1 MPVKKNDYI
10 TVKIIDLNKD
20 GVGVAKHNDIV
31 VFVKGAITGDLVK
44 VKIIKAKKNYLIG
57 RLEQIIEQSP
67 YRVASL
73 CPVSSICG
81 GCQMQEIAYEHQLAI
96 KQGIVEQTM
105 KRIGSITHPISPIVG
120 SEKFL
125 NYRNKVQLPV
135 REINGEIKIGY
146 YRKGTHDIVETDAC
160 NVEHDNNK
168 IVKTVLKK
176 FMLEKSVSAY
186 NERIHR
192 GVVRHLVTRTVNDG
206 ELSVTVVINAKKLK
220 KSELLV
226 ASLRELD
233 FVKSISININ
243 TEKTNRI
250 LGNETITLYGDR
262 NIEDDFAHL
271 KFRISPNS
279 FYQINKPQ
287 AVAVYEKV
295 ASYLADGVENVLDLY
310 CGIGTISL
318 FVALK
323 AKEVIGVEIV
333 EQAVEDAKENAKLNA
348 TLNASFICGK
358 SEEKI
363 VDIVDKDKI
372 DVIIVDP
379 PRKGLHEKVIEQIFE
394 IKPKK
399 LIYVSCDVA
408 TLARDLKL
416 LKSEYEIREI
426 TPYDFFPMT
435 MHIENVVYLERG

>member
-1 MPVKKNDYI
+1 MLVSKNDYI
-10 TVKIIDLNKD
+10 KVKIIDINKD
-20 GVGVAKHNDIV
+20 GVGIAKYNDLV
-31 VFVKGAITGDLVK
+31 VFVKGGLTGDYVN
-44 VKIIKAKKNYLIG
+44 VKIIKVKKNYLIG
-57 RLEQIIEQSP
+57 RLEQIIEKSP
-67 YRVASL
+67 YRIASL
-73 CPVSSICG
+73 CPVSSTCG

-96 KQGIVEQTM
+96 KQGIVEQTI
-105 KRIGSITHPISPIVG
+105 KRIGSIEHPVSPIVT
-120 SEKFL
+120 SENFFK
-125 NYRNKVQLPV
+125 YRNKVQLPV

-146 YRKGTHDIVETDAC
+146 YRKGTHDIVETDFC

-176 FMLEKSVSAY
+176 FMQENSVSAY
-186 NERIHR
+186 NEKAHW
-192 GVVRHLVTRTVNDG
+192 GVVRHLVTRLANDG
-206 ELSVTVVINAKKLK
+206 ELSVTIVINSKKLK
-220 KSELLV
+220 KSEVLIDM
-226 ASLRELD
+226 LREYD

-243 TEKTNRI
+243 TDKTNRI
-250 LGNETITLYGDR
+250 LGNETITLYGEK
-262 NIEDDFAHL
+262 NIEDNFAHL

-295 ASYLADGVENVLDLY
+295 ASFLEEKKENVLDLY

-318 FVALK
+318 FVAHK
-323 AKEVIGVEIV
+323 AKEVIGIEIV
-333 EQAVEDAKENAKLNA
+333 EQAVEDARENAKLNSVE
-348 TLNASFICGK
+348 NASFICGK

-363 VDIVDKDKI
+363 VDIVDKKKI

-379 PRKGLHEKVIEQIFE
+379 PRKGLHENVIEQIFE

-416 LKSEYEIREI
+416 LKEEYEIKEI

-435 MHIENVVYLERG
+435 MHIENVVYLERR

>member
-1 MPVKKNDYI
+1 MLVSKNDYI
-10 TVKIIDLNKD
+10 KVKIIDLSKD
-20 GVGVAKHNDIV
+20 GVGISKYNDLV
-31 VFVKGAITGDLVK
+31 VFVKGAIIGDLVEA
-44 VKIIKAKKNYLIG
+44 KIIKVKKNYFIG
-57 RLEQIIEQSP
+57 RLEKIIEQSP
-67 YRVASL
+67 YRIASL
-73 CPVSSICG
+73 CPVSFSCG
-81 GCQMQEIAYEHQLAI
+81 GCVMQEVGYENQLVI

-105 KRIGSITHPISPIVG
+105 KRIGSITHSVNKVVG

-125 NYRNKVQLPV
+125 KYRNKVQLPV

-146 YRKGTHDIVETDAC
+146 YRKGTHDIVETDYC

-168 IVKTVLKK
+168 IVKNILKE
-176 FMLEKSVSAY
+176 FMLENSVSAY
-186 NERIHR
+186 NERTHR
-192 GVVRHLVTRTVNDG
+192 GVVRHLLTRMVKDG
-206 ELSVTVVINAKKLK
+206 ELSVTVVVNAKKLK
-220 KSELLV
+220 KSDILIAKLSEF
-226 ASLRELD
+226 D

-243 TEKTNRI
+243 MEKTNRI
-250 LGNETITLYGDR
+250 LGSETINLYGEK
-262 NIEDDFAHL
+262 NVEDDFAHL
-271 KFRISPNS
+271 KFKISPNS

-295 ASYLADGVENVLDLY
+295 ASYLEDKKENVLDLY

-318 FVALK
+318 FVANK

-333 EQAVEDAKENAKLNA
+333 EQAVEDAKENAKLNGV
-348 TLNASFICGK
+348 LNVSFICGK

-379 PRKGLHEKVIEQIFE
+379 PRKGLHENVIEQIFE

-399 LIYVSCDVA
+399 VIYVSCDVA

-416 LKSEYEIREI
+416 LKEEYEIREI

-435 MHIENVVYLERG
+435 MHIENVVFMSRK